1 MTKTREASD
10 LINNVY
16 SDFTNT
22 NVGIGTTNATSK
34 LTVGGD
40 VSISGVVTATTF
52 VGDGSQLSGLSLSKT
67 LVIGVRTGTAVT
79 FSFTS
84 STFDVSGRSGNIPIN
99 V

>member
-16 SDFTNT
+16 SDFNSN

-34 LTVGGD
+34 LTVAGN

-52 VGDGSQLSGLSLSKT
+52 IGDGSQLSGLSKVLT
-67 LVIGVRTGTAVT
+67 IGVRTGTAVT

-84 STFDVSGRSGNIPIN
+84 SSFNVSGRSGNISIN

>member
-16 SDFTNT
+16 SDFTSN

-34 LTVGGD
+34 LTVAGN
-40 VSISGVVTATTF
+40 VLISGVVTASTF
-52 VGDGSQLSGLSLSKT
+52 IGDGSQLSGLSLSKT
-67 LVIGVRTGTAVT
+67 LVIGVRTGIVT

-84 STFDVSGRSGNIPIN
+84 SSFNVSGRSGNISIN

>member
-16 SDFTNT
+16 SDFTNN

-40 VSISGVVTATTF
+40 VSISGVITATTF
-52 VGDGSQLSGLSLSKT
+52 VGNGSQLSGLTKVLT
-67 LVIGVRTGTAVT
+67 IGVRTGIVT

-84 STFDVSGRSGNIPIN
+84 SSFNVSGRSGNVPIN